1 MNQNRV
7 LITPSARARP
17 WVVALAALIW
27 ITLCLRLGLA
37 AQEHWRAGDPLFWAL
52 GRFGYF
58 TVLTTLLA
66 GLSVTAGLLSR
77 RQSAVI
83 GWLASVSFA
92 GLVATSLVMVAL
104 VYTLVLRAQWDP
116 QGLHK
121 VVDSLLHDVIPL
133 AFLLYWWLII
143 PKSALR
149 YRMVLYWL
157 CYPAFYLLVVMVL
170 GLAIGWYP
178 YPFLDVPELGP
189 LRVRF
194 NVVALLGLFAALGA
208 GLIAVSRRW
217 ARAKWFT

>member
-1 MNQNRV
+1 MNQSRV
-7 LITPSARARP
+7 VITPSAQARP
-17 WVVALAALIW
+17 WVAALSALIW

-37 AQEHWRAGDPLFWAL
+37 AREHWRAGEPLFWAL
-52 GRFGYF
+52 GSFGYF

-66 GLSVTAGLLSR
+66 ALSVIAGLFF
-77 RQSAVI
+77 RQGPVFGS
-83 GWLASVSFA
+83 LASASFT

-104 VYTLVLRAQWDP
+104 VYTLVLRSQWDP

-121 VVDSLLHDVIPL
+121 VVDILLHDVIPL
-133 AFLLYWWLII
+133 AFVLCWWLTV

-157 CYPAFYLLVVMVL
+157 CYPVFYLLVVLVL
-170 GLAIGWYP
+170 GLVVGWYP

-208 GLIAVSRRW
+208 GFIGASRRW
-217 ARAKWFT
+217 G

>member
-1 MNQNRV
+1 MNQSRV
-7 LITPSARARP
+7 VITPSARARP
-17 WVVALAALIW
+17 WVMALAALIW
-27 ITLCLRLGLA
+27 ITLFLRLGLVV
-37 AQEHWRAGDPLFWAL
+37 EELWRAGDPLFWAL

-66 GLSVTAGLLSR
+66 ALSVTAGLFSR
-77 RQSAVI
+77 RDAVI
-83 GWLASVSFA
+83 GSLASVSFA

-116 QGLHK
+116 HGLHK

-133 AFLLYWWLII
+133 AFLLYWWWLV

-217 ARAKWFT
+217 GR